1 MLKIRD
7 LGTPVI
13 FVVQNEPP
21 TCEETET
28 CDPSGQCVPS
38 CEGASRAPGYHN
50 SFSDSAVAQLREQ
63 LRKQLTR

>member
-13 FVVQNEPP
+13 AIQNDPG
-21 TCEETET
+21 TGCNVET

-38 CEGASRAPGYHN
+38 CDGASRAPGHHGG
-50 SFSDSAVAQLREQ
+50 FSAGAVAQLREQ
-63 LRKQLTR
+63 FRNQLAN